1 MKNLMKEA
9 HKMTKEIKEKYP
21 KVDYK
26 TQLGLCLSYLSSKE
40 KEEEE
45 MVELKGSEKQ
55 IKWAEDIRR
64 RFLEICD
71 KHELKILRE
80 RYINC
85 NESWMWINNRNCILN
100 NEEELIMAEMFSIKE
115 AVGGEENLFF
125 NEKYLAEKKEW
136 ERLDEI
142 LDEIF

>member
-1 MKNLMKEA
+1 MKEA

-45 MVELKGSEKQ
+45 
-55 IKWAEDIRR
+55 IRR

-100 NEEELIMAEMFSIKE
+100 NEEELIMAEMFSIKK
-115 AVGGEENLFF
+115 ACASRQTKHML
-125 NEKYLAEKKEW
+125 YTTQ
-136 ERLDEI
+136 I
-142 LDEIF
+142 S